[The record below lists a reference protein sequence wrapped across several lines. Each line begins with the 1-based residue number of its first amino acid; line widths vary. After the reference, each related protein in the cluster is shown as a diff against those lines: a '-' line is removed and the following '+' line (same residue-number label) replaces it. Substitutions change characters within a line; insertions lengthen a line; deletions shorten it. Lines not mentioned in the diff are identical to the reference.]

1 MYTQTCYNIC
11 IYIIYIIFIYMK
23 TTMIAHRNDVLHN
36 EIWTVKERVEHF
48 FVTCKYFRLVMQFLQ
63 AIKNTN

>member
-1 MYTQTCYNIC
+1 
-11 IYIIYIIFIYMK
+11 MK

-36 EIWTVKERVEHF
+36 EIWTVKECVEHF